1 MSSSSK
7 AEVLI
12 VDYDRAWPARFEEE
26 RKALGRVLAP
36 WLAGPIEHIG
46 STAICG
52 LAAKPILDIMIGTPE
67 FETELQFREN
77 IESLGYEYKGENGIP
92 QRHYFGKGNPRTVHL
107 NIVRYGGEMW
117 LSHIAFRDRLNQNPD
132 IAREYERL
140 KLHLAERFKK
150 DRESYTNSK
159 TEFIQ
164 KVVAVA
170 LQNKL

>member
-1 MSSSSK
+1 MARGNVALVSHNEEWHRSFE
-7 AEVLI
+7 AEKERLR
-12 VDYDRAWPARFEEE
+12 RAI
-26 RKALGRVLAP
+26 GDVSI
-36 WLAGPIEHIG
+36 PIEHIG